1 MSSYV
6 ATLNHERRARRA
18 RCARVNV
25 GIKELKNSL
34 SRYLRAVRN
43 GEVILVT
50 ERGRVVAEIRR
61 RSATQE
67 SEEDR
72 ALRALEEEGLL
83 TRGRRGRPSRG
94 SPVRLPRGVIA
105 SKMVSEDRGD

>member
-6 ATLNHERRARRA
+6 ATLSL
-18 RCARVNV
+18 VNV

-50 ERGRVVAEIRR
+50 ERGRVVAEIRPR
-61 RSATQE
+61 RERAE

-72 ALRALEEEGLL
+72 ALRGLEEQGLL
-83 TRGRRGRPSRG
+83 TRGRGRPKRG
-94 SPVRLPRGVIA
+94 QPVKVPRGVLA
-105 SKMVSEDRGD
+105 SKMVSEDR